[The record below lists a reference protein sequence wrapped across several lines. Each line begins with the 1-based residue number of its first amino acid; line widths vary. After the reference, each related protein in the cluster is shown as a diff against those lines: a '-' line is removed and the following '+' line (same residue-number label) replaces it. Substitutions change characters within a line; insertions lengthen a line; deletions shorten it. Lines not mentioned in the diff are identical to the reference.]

1 MKFLGLIVLIFLS
14 GCATHFT
21 SPSKE
26 ALKQPF
32 PPIQEQ
38 TSTALYLPSFTNDAI
53 HQGGVAILGIL
64 KGGPDVLRQNA
75 AFEFFQGLRE
85 VFPSARIVPR
95 SDVIRRARTAGRYHD
110 LNHFLEQYERRRR
123 MDISALS
130 EWGRLEGVRY
140 LFFAQ
145 VPVNDKHT
153 KTVMPQ
159 YGEDGIA
166 GKVFVFSSGPEQ
178 LPSRVEKRVSLEA
191 EVWDA
196 VCGKLVWSGSGQA
209 EISEAVRLE
218 RVRVD
223 DIFTSI
229 TRRLIGEMDRT
240 MWESGK
246 AADSAGTGC
255 SSG

>member
-1 MKFLGLIVLIFLS
+1 VKFLLFIFLVFLS
-14 GCATHFT
+14 ACATHFT
-21 SPSKE
+21 VPSKE
-26 ALKQPF
+26 ALKEPF
-32 PPIQEQ
+32 PPIQEK
-38 TSTALYLPSFTNDAI
+38 THTDLYSPRFTNEAI
-53 HQGGVAILGIL
+53 HQHGMAILGIL

-85 VFPSARIVPR
+85 VFPHARIIPR
-95 SDVIRRARTAGRYHD
+95 SDVDRRARAAGRYHD
-110 LNHFLEQYERRRR
+110 LKRFLEQYEARRR
-123 MDISALS
+123 MDLVALS

-140 LFFAQ
+140 LFLGQ

-153 KTVMPQ
+153 TTVMPQ

-166 GKVFVFSSGPEQ
+166 GKVSVFSAGPEQ

-196 VCGKLVWSGSGQA
+196 VCGTLVWSGSGQA

-229 TRRLIGEMDRT
+229 TRRLIAEMDRT

-246 AADSAGTGC
+246 VTASASTEC
-255 SSG
+255 